1 MSGWIWPLA
10 LLPLAFASGWWLH
23 WRNSRRSSG
32 AAVSRLSTTYFR
44 GLNYLLNEQPDKAI
58 EVFLK
63 IAEVDRDT
71 VETHF
76 ALGHLFRR
84 RGEVDRAIRL
94 HQNLV
99 MRDNLSD
106 EQRTEA
112 VLALGEDY
120 MHAGL
125 YDRAETL
132 FTDLLKLES
141 SAPRAMKHL
150 ISIYQ
155 AEQDWQ
161 QAIEHAKSYESA
173 TGEPMGR
180 LIAHFYCEL
189 AERARCQGKPDAA
202 RDNLRRAFDVDAN
215 SVRAGMLE
223 GRLEAKA
230 GNDVAAIRSFE
241 RVARNDPDFLPELL
255 PDLLDAY
262 RRHGDLARARS
273 FLAEMIERYPGVSPV
288 LAMTALV
295 QEQEGGERAL
305 EYLTGQLRQRPSV
318 RGQGALIDLSLAQG
332 ATAERD
338 ILLVLGQLTEKLLS
352 GAPTY
357 RCQRCGFGARAHH
370 WHCPSCKNWGT
381 VKPIHGTAGE

>member
-1 MSGWIWPLA
+1 MNAWIWPLA

-23 WRNSRRSSG
+23 SRHSRRASG

-63 IAEVDRDT
+63 IAEVDRET

-99 MRDNLSD
+99 MRENLSD
-106 EQRTEA
+106 EQRTQA

-120 MHAGL
+120 MRAGL

-132 FTDLLKLES
+132 FSDLQKLES
-141 SAPRAMKHL
+141 SAPQAMKHL

-155 AEQDWQ
+155 AEQDWE
-161 QAIEHAKSYESA
+161 QAIRHAQSYEAA

-180 LIAHFYCEL
+180 LIAHFHCEL
-189 AERARCQGKPDAA
+189 AERARSRGDASA
-202 RDNLRRAFDVDAN
+202 SRDHLRQAFDVDAN

-223 GRLEAKA
+223 GRMEAAA
-230 GNDVAAIRSFE
+230 GNDLAAIRALE

-255 PDLLDAY
+255 PDLLACY
-262 RRHGDLARARS
+262 HRHGDLARARA
-273 FLAEMIERYPGVSPV
+273 FLAEMIERHAGVSPV
-288 LAMTALV
+288 LAMTRLV
-295 QEQEGGERAL
+295 QEQEGGEQAL
-305 EYLTGQLRQRPSV
+305 EYLAGQLRQRPSV
-318 RGQGALIDLSLAQG
+318 RGQGALIDLSLQQG
-332 ATAERD
+332 AAAERD
-338 ILLVLGQLTEKLLS
+338 ILLVLRQLTEKLLS
-352 GAPTY
+352 GSPSY

-370 WHCPSCKNWGT
+370 WHCPSCKSWGT
-381 VKPIHGTAGE
+381 VKPIHGTSGE